1 MSRFLLALL
10 FVVAGAGHLRNPE
23 PYLQLMPPQL
33 PFPREL
39 VLISGVFEIL
49 GGVGVLVRRT
59 RKLAAWGLVA
69 LLIAVFPANVYSV
82 FHGLQL
88 NGKDVPK
95 WILWARL
102 PLQIPLIYWAF
113 SNTKEPRA

>member
-10 FVVAGAGHLRNPE
+10 FIVAGANHFRNPD
-23 PYLQLMPPQL
+23 PYLQLMPPRL

-39 VLISGVFEIL
+39 VLISGAFEIL
-49 GGVGVLVRRT
+49 GGVGVLVPRT

-69 LLIAVFPANVYSV
+69 LLIAVFPANVYSA
-82 FHGLQL
+82 FHGLKL
-88 NGKDVPK
+88 GTYDVPK

-113 SNTKEPRA
+113 SNSKEPRA